1 MEARDI
7 ATPAWMTPT
16 FFVMIGIGVVLALAI
31 IIWGTIR
38 RRAKAA
44 ERRRAEAHAP
54 PLGFAAPDAESI
66 APPPAAPEAPPPAA
80 PLPSALPAE
89 GVVPIAPLAAP
100 AILAAGVAASEEA
113 PAPTPAAPEAR
124 PLTLLKGLGPKAA
137 ARLAE
142 LGVTSI
148 ETLAARSDAELA
160 ALDAELGPFAGR
172 IARDRW
178 GEQARLLAARDVAGF
193 EARFGKLGG

>member
-16 FFVMIGIGVVLALAI
+16 FFVLIAIGAALALAI
-31 IIWGTIR
+31 IVWGTLR

-44 ERRRAEAHAP
+44 ERKRAEAHRVAADPHPNVAP
-54 PLGFAAPDAESI
+54 PSVSPT
-66 APPPAAPEAPPPAA
+66 P
-80 PLPSALPAE
+80 LPAE
-89 GVVPIAPLAAP
+89 AMVPIAPLVTP
-100 AILAAGVAASEEA
+100 EPV
-113 PAPTPAAPEAR
+113 PAPPLSEGISVASAPVPAPGDGR
-124 PLTLLKGLGPKAA
+124 PLTDLKGLGPKAA

-142 LGVTSI
+142 LGVPNVAA
-148 ETLAARSDAELA
+148 LAAKSDAELA
-160 ALDAELGPFAGR
+160 ALDADLGPFAGR

-178 GEQARLLAARDVAGF
+178 AEQARLLAAGDIAGF